1 MTFKKSYIS
10 LGLLRKSIV
19 KTLYVEIESLQIVE
33 IEWLQIVESLFSL
46 GVQLPVTIFKFSSK
60 SS

>member
-10 LGLLRKSIV
+10 LGLSRKNIL
-19 KTLYVEIESLQIVE
+19 KTLYVEIESLK
-33 IEWLQIVESLFSL
+33 IVESLFSL